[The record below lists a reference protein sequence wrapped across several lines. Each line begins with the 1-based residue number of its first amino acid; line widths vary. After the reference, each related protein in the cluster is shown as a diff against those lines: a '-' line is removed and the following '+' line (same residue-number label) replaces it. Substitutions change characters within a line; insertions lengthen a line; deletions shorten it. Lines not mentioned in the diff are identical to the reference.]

1 MPIIAVQTV
10 VCPRDIPVANA
21 TYLVLRQIG
30 PVIFV
35 AVAQALFL
43 NKLLPQMQAINSTLT
58 KEEIVQAGATGLK
71 ALVGES
77 DIPRVLAGYVK
88 GFDAVFILASILAGI
103 SAVVAL
109 GVEWK
114 SVKKEVQPP
123 SGES

>member
-114 SVKKEVQPP
+114 SIKEEVKP
-123 SGES
+123 